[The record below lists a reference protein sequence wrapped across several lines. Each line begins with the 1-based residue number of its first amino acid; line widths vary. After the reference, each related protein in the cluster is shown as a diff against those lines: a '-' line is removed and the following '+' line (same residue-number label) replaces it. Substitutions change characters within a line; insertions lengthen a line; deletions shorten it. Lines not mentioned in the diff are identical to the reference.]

1 MDTPSF
7 AENNMIVAACGLY
20 CGACRKHIQ
29 GNCPGCS
36 GNEKAQWCKIRAC
49 CREHVYRS
57 CADCPGETYTTC
69 KKFNNLIG
77 KVFALLFRSDR
88 PACIAR
94 IKTVGYEQYAKEMH
108 ETKRQT
114 IKKI

>member
-7 AENNMIVAACGLY
+7 AENSMIVAACGLY

-77 KVFALLFRSDR
+77 KVFALLFRSAR
-88 PACIAR
+88 PVVSPGSKPWVMSSMQKRC
-94 IKTVGYEQYAKEMH
+94 
-108 ETKRQT
+108 TKRNV
-114 IKKI
+114 